1 MKVKLCL
8 SNYATKVDLKTATDV
23 DTPKCAK
30 KVDLANL
37 KSDVNKLDVD
47 KLATVPV
54 DLSRL
59 SDLVI

>member
-1 MKVKLCL
+1 M

-23 DTPKCAK
+23 DTSKCAK